1 MARFVITDPSNQTQ
15 IFEISGSTVSIGRAD
30 SNDLVLQHPSVSR
43 SHARVTVLPG
53 ETVLIIDLGSMN
65 GTFVNGQQVQE
76 HRLADQ
82 DQINIGIFDLKFD
95 AATRLPLYV
104 EAGRDAGR
112 DITGLV
118 SQDGLSSGLRLAPE
132 AGAPPEAA
140 IRDRLTTL
148 ERENKLLK
156 LLLAVGKTLSSV
168 MTPEEVMQQVMQL
181 VFQMEN
187 VERGFVMLWDDQK
200 GFRPAVLLYKDPQ
213 HQPDP
218 TGPILSRTLLDRV
231 MSERVPLLVRD
242 VSRDQRF
249 SSSESLRISGIR
261 SAMCAPLIYK
271 DKVFGL
277 FYVDC
282 LSKPHAFS
290 KEELDIFSVI
300 AAEAAI
306 SYDRAHSHA
315 ELSRRAIE
323 RQALERFLS
332 SVVVEKI
339 LASPDEIRLG
349 GENQVATI
357 LFADIRGFTRL
368 SERLPPQKI
377 VELLNEYFSEMT
389 DLIFDNGGTL
399 DKYLGDGIMALFGAP
414 WPKPDDAQRAVKT
427 AGEMQRAL
435 AGLNRQWQA
444 RGQEPLQMGL
454 GINTGQVTAGNIGC
468 SKRMDY
474 TVIGDAVNLAS
485 RLCAHA
491 AGGQILTSEFTFKE
505 IHGTFPAQHLESI
518 RVKGKAA
525 PVEVFEIL
533 WQSAVMEQGAAR

>member
-1 MARFVITDPSNQTQ
+1 MARFVIIDPSNQTQ

-30 SNDLVLQHPSVSR
+30 SNDLMLQHPSVSR

-53 ETVLIIDLGSMN
+53 ETVLLIDLGSMN
-65 GTFVNGQQVQE
+65 GTFVNGQPIQE

-82 DQINIGIFDLKFD
+82 DRINIGIFELKFD
-95 AATRLPLYV
+95 AATQLPFYV

-112 DITGLV
+112 DITGLI
-118 SQDGLSSGLRLAPE
+118 GPGALSTGSRPKLA
-132 AGAPPEAA
+132 AGASPEAA
-140 IRDRLTTL
+140 IRERLATL
-148 ERENKLLK
+148 EQENKLLK

-168 MTPEEVMQQVMQL
+168 LTPEEVMQQVMQL

-187 VERGFVMLWDDQK
+187 VERGFVMLWDEKK
-200 GFRPAVLLYKDPQ
+200 GFRPAVLLYKDEQ
-213 HQPDP
+213 HKADP
-218 TGPILSRTLLDRV
+218 YGPVLSKTLIDRV

-242 VSRDQRF
+242 VSGDQRF
-249 SSSESLRISGIR
+249 STSESLRISGIR

-271 DKVFGL
+271 DKIFGL

-282 LSKPHAFS
+282 LSKPYAFS
-290 KEELDIFSVI
+290 KEELDIFSVV

-323 RQALERFLS
+323 RQALERFMS

-349 GENQVATI
+349 GENQTATI
-357 LFADIRGFTRL
+357 LFADIREFTRL
-368 SERLPPQKI
+368 AERLPPQKI

-389 DLIFDNGGTL
+389 DLIFNNGGTL

-414 WPKPDDAQRAVKT
+414 WPKADDAERAVKT

-435 AGLNRQWQA
+435 TALNRQWQA

-454 GINTGQVTAGNIGC
+454 GINTGQVTAGNIGS

-491 AGGQILTSEFTFKE
+491 AGGQILISESTFKE
-505 IHGTFPAQHLESI
+505 IHKSVPARRLESI

-525 PVEVFEIL
+525 PVEIYEIV
-533 WQSAVMEQGAAR
+533 WKEP